1 MLIDLPAKIRFGD
14 IIVDSQGRHFLVIRN
29 TYDPTFEVLVINLA
43 NGRVED
49 EFKNLDFIAQGIRII
64 GVIPNEEIE
73 IRRTLLYD

>member
-14 IIVDSQGRHFLVIRN
+14 IIIDSQGRYFLVIRN
-29 TYDPTFEVLVINLA
+29 TYDTAFEVLIINLA

-49 EFKNLDFIAQGIRII
+49 EFKNIEFVTQSMRVI